1 MSPAYS
7 CNEGGARPATNSPN
21 WHMTATS
28 SSPAGSIVATMD
40 IDALHSTLLSITV
53 ASEKLRSARKSLP
66 MLGDARSGVGKSIYE
81 VENDLRIAK
90 GTLAAELGF
99 SLCPR
104 CWPPE
109 LVAADRKGRINC
121 PVCGQVSCEEA
132 A

>member
-1 MSPAYS
+1 MSPATVQKRRS
-7 CNEGGARPATNSPN
+7 ASDDEFTKLAHDRNL
-21 WHMTATS
+21 
-28 SSPAGSIVATMD
+28 IVTDGFHSATMD

-109 LVAADRKGRINC
+109 LVAADRQGRINC